1 MLTYYYDE
9 HTKEYTHSEEAFLDP
24 LESKKEGSPVY
35 LLPANATFVAPT
47 PQDGYASVWNG
58 EAWDNIEDNRGKK
71 YWLSTDPYGTPA
83 REMTK
88 LGALP
93 DGVLFTAPIKT
104 LSEAQE
110 DAILLLKQAR
120 DTAEVEPIEV
130 GGNTYDYDDK
140 ARERM
145 RIARQALE
153 DGLTDTL
160 RWTLADNTVADIKLD
175 TFIDINNQAALRSS
189 QLHATY
195 NERKARIL
203 DATDTQTIDAIL
215 REEGIRL

>member
-1 MLTYYYDE
+1 MKTYHYDE
-9 HTKEYTHSEEAFLDP
+9 HTKEYTHSEKAFLDP

-110 DAILLLKQAR
+110 DAIYLLKQAR

-140 ARERM
+140 ARER
-145 RIARQALE
+145 INAAIVAL
-153 DGLTDTL
+153 DGTNQTL
-160 RWTLADNTVADIKLD
+160 SWTTADNKEAIVNADDLKNIVRAVAVRSNILHTKYREKKEEVKGAKTVTEVEK
-175 TFIDINNQAALRSS
+175 
-189 QLHATY
+189 
-195 NERKARIL
+195 
-203 DATDTQTIDAIL
+203 
-215 REEGIRL
+215 IRW

>member
-1 MLTYYYDE
+1 MKTYHYDE

-47 PQDGYASVWNG
+47 PQDGHASVWNG

-88 LGALP
+88 LGTLP
-93 DGVLFTAPIKT
+93 DGAIFTAPIKT

-120 DTAEVEPIEV
+120 DTAEVEPIKV

>member
-1 MLTYYYDE
+1 MKTYHYDE

-93 DGVLFTAPIKT
+93 DGAIFTAPIKT

-140 ARERM
+140 ARER
-145 RIARQALE
+145 INAAIVAL
-153 DGLTDTL
+153 DGTNQTL
-160 RWTLADNTVADIKLD
+160 SWTTADNKEAIVDAEDLKNIVRAAAVRSNILHTKYREKKEEVKDAKTVK
-175 TFIDINNQAALRSS
+175 
-189 QLHATY
+189 
-195 NERKARIL
+195 EVEK
-203 DATDTQTIDAIL
+203 
-215 REEGIRL
+215 IRW

>member
-93 DGVLFTAPIKT
+93 DGAIFTAPIKT

-110 DAILLLKQAR
+110 DAIYLLKQAR

-140 ARERM
+140 ARER
-145 RIARQALE
+145 INAAIVAL
-153 DGLTDTL
+153 DGTNQTL
-160 RWTLADNTVADIKLD
+160 SWTTADNKEAIVDAEDLKNIVRAAAARSNILHTKYREKKEEVKDAKTVK
-175 TFIDINNQAALRSS
+175 
-189 QLHATY
+189 
-195 NERKARIL
+195 EVEK
-203 DATDTQTIDAIL
+203 
-215 REEGIRL
+215 IRW